1 MAEQQKTLNDL
12 TSNDDLWERMKVSY
26 WVCLIFIPMPVIAAF
41 FLGEPL
47 ILVLI
52 VTAVLAVIGVCAHHF
67 GQALAPHIIGMVMVG
82 HVVTLTS
89 VFAGHPWQMDM
100 HMLFFVVLAV
110 VSTQNNVG
118 AIITTAA
125 VIAVHHLSFAL
136 MMPALVYPGS
146 DLTQYMGRTAL
157 HAGIVIFETG
167 VLVVAIFARDRLTAK
182 VESQQAE
189 LRKSMKEIEHTQ
201 SEALAAKLAMSQI
214 VDSLQTGLQKLAD
227 QNLVCE
233 ITSDIHNDYQAL
245 VADFNSAVKTFLV
258 VLSDA
263 AATSNDFQ
271 TSAIQLAGAAQ
282 DLAQRTEKQAQSL
295 TQAAE
300 MVDGLSKT
308 VDHTVIHAQ
317 TASTQSKHASD
328 RAQEGGI
335 VVKNAVSAMAEIEES
350 SKEISEIILV
360 IEDIAFQT
368 YMLALNAA
376 VEAARAGESG
386 RGFSVVATEVRT
398 LAQNTAA
405 AASDVKQLIKK
416 SADHVSRGAALVS
429 QTGKSLEQ
437 ILASASDANG
447 MVQMIYDATATQAK
461 SLNEVNQVVATL
473 NQSTHANSAIV

>member
-67 GQALAPHIIGMVMVG
+67 GQAFAPHIIGMVMVG

-136 MMPALVYPGS
+136 MMLALVYPGS

-157 HAGIVIFETG
+157 HAGIVILETG

-245 VADFNSAVKTFLV
+245 VADFNSAVKTFRV

-328 RAQEGGI
+328 RA
-335 VVKNAVSAMAEIEES
+335 
-350 SKEISEIILV
+350 
-360 IEDIAFQT
+360 
-368 YMLALNAA
+368 
-376 VEAARAGESG
+376 
-386 RGFSVVATEVRT
+386 
-398 LAQNTAA
+398 
-405 AASDVKQLIKK
+405 
-416 SADHVSRGAALVS
+416 
-429 QTGKSLEQ
+429 
-437 ILASASDANG
+437 
-447 MVQMIYDATATQAK
+447 
-461 SLNEVNQVVATL
+461 
-473 NQSTHANSAIV
+473 